1 MPTRFALVA
10 CALGLLTLAGCGPAK
25 LNVSQTL
32 SLEAG
37 VAKGLDLTAQ
47 PKAQKI
53 TVEFTSSAGEVSVYV
68 FKVSD
73 EAALD
78 DPEKHKDKALATKKS
93 AGDTFAADV
102 PANTATR
109 VVFWSPKKTEVS
121 VKLTNA
127 K

>member
-1 MPTRFALVA
+1 MLARFVPAA
-10 CALGLLTLAGCGPAK
+10 CAFGLLTLAGCGPAK

-37 VAKGLDLTAQ
+37 VSKGLDLPAQ
-47 PKAQKI
+47 SKPQKI
-53 TVEFTSSAGEVSVYV
+53 TVEFTSSAGEVSAYV

-73 EAALD
+73 AEALD

-109 VVFWSPKKTEVS
+109 VVFWSPKKTEVG